1 MAELRPSAN
10 SGGSLPRSIALAST
24 LDRDGPRGLPW
35 SKIAVPPSAR
45 YARLPPHNRTAP
57 FDVPIEAPASGRA
70 KVPVRHRPVNDGADA
85 LSTGGDDRFG
95 SCDPHMR
102 STPHECGRSAAQDPC
117 ETPPSP
123 HIGGRVVP
131 AEPRSRAVISDRGSG
146 EFVPPEGVDKAE
158 AGGLYTASTARRRL
172 LGVRARLRSSSL
184 IPVNT
189 PPIAVGCLEFRR
201 LPGAPGSGTETV
213 SELFDR

>member
-1 MAELRPSAN
+1 MWPQCGARPLRA
-10 SGGSLPRSIALAST
+10 AS
-24 LDRDGPRGLPW
+24 
-35 SKIAVPPSAR
+35 
-45 YARLPPHNRTAP
+45 
-57 FDVPIEAPASGRA
+57 E
-70 KVPVRHRPVNDGADA
+70 
-85 LSTGGDDRFG
+85 
-95 SCDPHMR
+95 PHMG
-102 STPHECGRSAAQDPC
+102 T
-117 ETPPSP
+117 
-123 HIGGRVVP
+123 RVVP
-131 AEPRSRAVISDRGSG
+131 AEPRSRAVISDWGSG

-201 LPGAPGSGTETV
+201 LPGDPGSGTETV

>member
-1 MAELRPSAN
+1 MWPQCGARPLRA
-10 SGGSLPRSIALAST
+10 AS
-24 LDRDGPRGLPW
+24 
-35 SKIAVPPSAR
+35 
-45 YARLPPHNRTAP
+45 
-57 FDVPIEAPASGRA
+57 E
-70 KVPVRHRPVNDGADA
+70 
-85 LSTGGDDRFG
+85 
-95 SCDPHMR
+95 PHM
-102 STPHECGRSAAQDPC
+102 
-117 ETPPSP
+117 
-123 HIGGRVVP
+123 GGRVVP

-201 LPGAPGSGTETV
+201 RSGV
-213 SELFDR
+213 GDRNGVRVV